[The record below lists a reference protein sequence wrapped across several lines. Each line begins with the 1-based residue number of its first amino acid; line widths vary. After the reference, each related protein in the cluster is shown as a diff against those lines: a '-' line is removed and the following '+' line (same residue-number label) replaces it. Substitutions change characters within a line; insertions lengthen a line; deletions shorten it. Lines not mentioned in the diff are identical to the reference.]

1 MTGDFGWTLL
11 YKHLGFSVSSGL
23 KKSHQSHAVLWYK
36 AVKVPASAV
45 PPSRQHTPHCR
56 CLKQGDTLTAHE
68 ASHPGESSLYTCKH
82 SPTPRGKSGPKIS
95 YKGPSASHT
104 QANSH
109 CTETAPQA
117 VLAFHWS
124 VAPSQLSS
132 TFFSTQSSLRCSSR
146 PAESSHALSTDGKQ
160 TQAYCVLFLLT
171 PGVGLCFKILVPCT
185 ENYLDTKNSQG
196 FSVLG
201 SHREQLGSS
210 YTCPHTYCL
219 RMVTSLS
226 DILNNN

>member
-1 MTGDFGWTLL
+1 MPPFLQHTSLL
-11 YKHLGFSVSSGL
+11 SVSKAGETPL
-23 KKSHQSHAVLWYK
+23 LPMRCPIPERAHCTHANTPQS
-36 AVKVPASAV
+36 
-45 PPSRQHTPHCR
+45 Q
-56 CLKQGDTLTAHE
+56 
-68 ASHPGESSLYTCKH
+68 GESLKIEILV
-82 SPTPRGKSGPKIS
+82 PKIL

-171 PGVGLCFKILVPCT
+171 PEVGLCFKILVPCT
-185 ENYLDTKNSQG
+185 ENYLETKISQG

-201 SHREQLGSS
+201 SHKEQLGSS

-219 RMVTSLS
+219 RMATSLS

>member
-1 MTGDFGWTLL
+1 MDTPLQTVRILCQFWF
-11 YKHLGFSVSSGL
+11 K
-23 KKSHQSHAVLWYK
+23 KKSSKPCCPLVQSCEGAGLCWASLPSAHSSLSLSK
-36 AVKVPASAV
+36 AGRHP
-45 PPSRQHTPHCR
+45 
-56 CLKQGDTLTAHE
+56 TAHE